1 MFNLI
6 VAVISIALI
15 AVMAI
20 ASIFYGGDGFSKS
33 SARVEAATLIGQA
46 QQIAGAAALFR
57 IENSGSNVA
66 STQPDCDFGS
76 LESCAINRLSAG
88 GYLQSIPKPQ
98 PGVYYQ
104 DDTFTASWAVSD
116 DGSTA
121 FLIMTDREGVAD
133 SICAEVEAQ
142 GGGSKLPGFMS
153 NEEGNAY
160 TAQKFLF
167 GNIDQ
172 VYRCADIDIGGGAA
186 LTVFGY
192 RL

>member
-6 VAVISIALI
+6 VAVVSIALI
-15 AVMAI
+15 AVMAL

-66 STQPDCDFGS
+66 STQPDCDNGS
-76 LESCAINRLSAG
+76 PEDCAINRLAAG
-88 GYLQSIPKPQ
+88 GYLQAIPKAQ
-98 PGVYYQ
+98 SGIYYQ
-104 DDTFTASWAVSD
+104 DENFTASWAVSD
-116 DGSTA
+116 DGSAA
-121 FLIMTDREGVAD
+121 FLILTDTEGVAD

-142 GGGSKLPGFMS
+142 GGGAKLPGFMA

-160 TAQKFLF
+160 TAQKFEF
-167 GNIDQ
+167 ASIDQ
-172 VYRCADIDIGGGAA
+172 VYRCADIDIGGGTA